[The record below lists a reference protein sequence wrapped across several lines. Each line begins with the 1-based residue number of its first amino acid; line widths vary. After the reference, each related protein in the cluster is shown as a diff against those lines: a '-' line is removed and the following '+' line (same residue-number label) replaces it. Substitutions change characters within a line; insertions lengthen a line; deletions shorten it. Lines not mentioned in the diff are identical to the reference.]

1 MSSKFVRDAFRAAWA
16 ANSPGIAL
24 VDVHNKEPKGMVAPW
39 AAIEFSSFSNEPE
52 SMGGNPCYLEEGE
65 IFVNLFEDSG
75 AGVVDLEIHAQAIQ
89 DGWNKWEDPAG
100 KVKVVSISPMEEAP
114 ASIGMWYAAI
124 VGLRY
129 EYRYF
134 N

>member
-1 MSSKFVRDAFRAAWA
+1 MSSKYVRDAFRAAWA
-16 ANSPGIAL
+16 TKVPGVTL
-24 VDVHNKEPKGMVAPW
+24 VDVHNREPKGMAAPW

-52 SMGGNPCYLEEGE
+52 SLGENPCYLEEGE
-65 IFVNLFEDSG
+65 IFVNVLVDSG
-75 AGVVDLEIHAQAIQ
+75 KGVADLETHSQAVQ
-89 DGWNKWEDPAG
+89 DAWTKWNDPGG
-100 KVKVVSISPMEEAP
+100 KVKIVSVSPMDEAP
-114 ASIGMWYAAI
+114 ASVGMWYTAI

>member
-1 MSSKFVRDAFRAAWA
+1 MSSKFVRDAFRTAWPVKV
-16 ANSPGIAL
+16 PGVRL
-24 VDVHNKEPKGMVAPW
+24 VDVHNIEPKKMVAPW

-52 SMGGNPCYLEEGE
+52 SLGENPCYLEEGE
-65 IFVNLFEDSG
+65 LFVNVVVDSG
-75 AGVVDLEIHAQAIQ
+75 DGVADLEMHSQAVQ
-89 DGWNKWEDPAG
+89 DAWVKWNDPSG
-100 KVKVVSISPMEEAP
+100 KVKVVSVSPMEEAP
-114 ASIGMWYAAI
+114 ASIGLWYSAI